1 MSCADPGPF
10 PVSTVCL
17 SELCL
22 CWLLLGLLSGIF
34 ECPWVGRRRHQVGK
48 GTGPASWIFSVWSRL
63 PGNLGAL
70 GRSSYSVCIFLG
82 GRWPHHTC
90 LSQLGLGAL
99 LGSLWEG
106 LEPTTSP
113 AALCLVLPPCW
124 LCSYLTLLRS
134 VSPSSKVGH
143 LSSLQLESCP
153 ALSCSG
159 DASGEFCPA
168 WLPYAGPVYNLTSHT
183 ARREE
188 VGPVQSSRIVTAVCP
203 FLKSH
208 LLLWGRASNNGVR
221 ERRQATPSSW
231 IVIVHWPVCPA
242 LFRM

>member
-1 MSCADPGPF
+1 M
-10 PVSTVCL
+10 
-17 SELCL
+17 ER
-22 CWLLLGLLSGIF
+22 
-34 ECPWVGRRRHQVGK
+34 EQV
-48 GTGPASWIFSVWSRL
+48 L
-63 PGNLGAL
+63 P
-70 GRSSYSVCIFLG
+70 
-82 GRWPHHTC
+82 
-90 LSQLGLGAL
+90 
-99 LGSLWEG
+99 LGSLVSGRGYQGILGLSVGPVTLSASSWEEDG
-106 LEPTTSP
+106 LITRAFPSWGWEHSWVPSGRDWSP
-113 AALCLVLPPCW
+113 PQAPLPSALSCPPCW

-159 DASGEFCPA
+159 DTSGEFCPA